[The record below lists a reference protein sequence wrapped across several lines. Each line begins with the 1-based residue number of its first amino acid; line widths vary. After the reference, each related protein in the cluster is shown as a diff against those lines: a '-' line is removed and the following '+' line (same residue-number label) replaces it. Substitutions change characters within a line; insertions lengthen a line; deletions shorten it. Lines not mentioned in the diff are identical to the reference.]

1 MSSEQEFD
9 WENSPLEFENFE
21 FNNDSPSASGYGL
34 DLNSDDMG
42 TQSSVPMLLSLLVER
57 GVITDAEVP
66 AILAEAIASGQTL
79 SMVLLRLNKVA
90 PDQLVTVLNQRSRYA

>member
-1 MSSEQEFD
+1 
-9 WENSPLEFENFE
+9 
-21 FNNDSPSASGYGL
+21 
-34 DLNSDDMG
+34 
-42 TQSSVPMLLSLLVER
+42 VER